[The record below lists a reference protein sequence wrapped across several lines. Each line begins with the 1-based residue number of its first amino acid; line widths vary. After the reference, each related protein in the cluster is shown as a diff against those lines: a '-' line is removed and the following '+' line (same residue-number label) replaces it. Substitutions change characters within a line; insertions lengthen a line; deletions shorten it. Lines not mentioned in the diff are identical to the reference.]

1 MTATDDLRFDDL
13 RAVFDAEDEDDISM
27 LRFLLPDPSHPPAT
41 DAGPDTAPDGAP
53 DGVGGI
59 EDVGV
64 VHEAECRRTRAAMHD
79 YVNRNLQPR
88 HQRRLETHLYGC
100 DHCIRAFIDIR
111 EVSWKR
117 RAAGLATPT
126 GTSISTS
133 VGISISTD
141 NATPRLKG
149 TS

>member
-13 RAVFDAEDEDDISM
+13 RAVFGGEDEDDISM
-27 LRFLLPDPSHPPAT
+27 LRFLLPDPSGPA
-41 DAGPDTAPDGAP
+41 AADGFG
-53 DGVGGI
+53 GVGG
-59 EDVGV
+59 
-64 VHEAECRRTRAAMHD
+64 EAECRRTRAAMHD

-117 RAAGLATPT
+117 RAAGLATQTGTSTGTPT
-126 GTSISTS
+126 GTPIATST
-133 VGISISTD
+133 GTD
-141 NATPRLKG
+141 DDAPRLKG

>member
-1 MTATDDLRFDDL
+1 VTATDDLRFDDL
-13 RAVFDAEDEDDISM
+13 RAVFGGEDEDDISM
-27 LRFLLPDPSHPPAT
+27 LRFLLPDPS
-41 DAGPDTAPDGAP
+41 GPTAADGIG
-53 DGVGGI
+53 GVGG
-59 EDVGV
+59 
-64 VHEAECRRTRAAMHD
+64 EAECRRTRAAMHD

-117 RAAGLATPT
+117 RAAGLATQTGTSTGTPT
-126 GTSISTS
+126 GTPIATST
-133 VGISISTD
+133 GTD
-141 NATPRLKG
+141 DDAPRLKG